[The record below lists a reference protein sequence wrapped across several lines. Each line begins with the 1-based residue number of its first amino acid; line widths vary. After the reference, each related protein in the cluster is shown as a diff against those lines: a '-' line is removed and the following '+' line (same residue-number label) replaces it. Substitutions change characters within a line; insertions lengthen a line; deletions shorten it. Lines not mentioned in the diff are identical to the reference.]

1 MGWEEIKVLGK
12 FPYLGCEGRHRG
24 RGRTWKKKKNTKTGL
39 LLGGTVPG
47 GPLET
52 LHKVGALVTS
62 LQEWRTS
69 RSLIPRSLH
78 PEGRWQRVQVRKSQ
92 K

>member
-24 RGRTWKKKKNTKTGL
+24 RGRTWKKKKPTKTGL